1 MVFIDETWAKT
12 NMSRTRGRALFGQ
25 RLVEAVPH
33 GHWATTTILMGL
45 RSDGLVAPM
54 VIDGSVN
61 GEIFLDW
68 VEKYLCAE
76 LRPNDIVILD
86 NLPAHKVD
94 GVAEAI
100 KAAKAKVR
108 YLPPYSPDLN
118 PIEQLFSKIKSMV
131 RSEGK
136 RTIET
141 LWSSLGKI
149 MNKIDT
155 GECRNFIKH
164 CGYRIRSLAA
174 TVTKALL

>member
-25 RLVEAVPH
+25 RLIEAVPH
-33 GHWATTTILMGL
+33 GHWTTTTILMGL
-45 RSDGLVAPM
+45 RSDGVVAPM
-54 VIDGSVN
+54 VIDGPIN

-68 VEKYLCAE
+68 VEKYLCQE

-86 NLPAHKVD
+86 NLSAHKVE
-94 GVAEAI
+94 GVVDAI
-100 KAAKAKVR
+100 KSAKSKVR

-136 RTIET
+136 RTMET
-141 LWSSLGKI
+141 LWTSLGKI
-149 MNKIDT
+149 MNKIQRS
-155 GECRNFIKH
+155 ECINYIKH
-164 CGYRIRSLAA
+164 CGYKIRTLAA
-174 TVTKALL
+174 TATKALL